1 VASEDTAEA
10 RKPAWCHLLSSGW
23 RWGFPLGGDLGV
35 MGFGELFP
43 QVQFLKK
50 SAIAFGF
57 GAMEVIEE
65 TATPADH
72 REEATPRGEV
82 FD

>member
-1 VASEDTAEA
+1 
-10 RKPAWCHLLSSGW
+10 
-23 RWGFPLGGDLGV
+23 